1 MTPARQLGRQLEGFI
16 AKFTPEVAQC
26 ARTAL
31 AKVRKLCPGATE
43 LVYDNYNALVIG
55 FAPSERSSEAVFSIV
70 LYPRWVSFFFL
81 QGRWLPDPHG
91 LLQGK
96 GSTVRHI
103 LLTTPAVL
111 DRPEVRALI
120 TEAQLNAKVAFDP
133 NRPRLLII
141 KSISAKQRP
150 RPPIV

>member
-1 MTPARQLGRQLEGFI
+1 MTPAKQLDEFI
-16 AKFTPEVAQC
+16 ARFMPEVARC

-55 FAPSERSSEAVFSIV
+55 FAPGERSSEAIFSIA
-70 LYPRWVSFFFL
+70 LYPRWVNFFFL
-81 QGRWLPDPHG
+81 QGRWLPDPAH
-91 LLQGK
+91 LLQGN

-103 LLTTPAVL
+103 TLTTPAVL

-120 TEAQLNAKVAFDP
+120 NEAQLNARVAFDP
-133 NRPRLLII
+133 GHPRKLII
-141 KSISAKQRP
+141 RSISPKQRP
-150 RPPIV
+150 RRPLV

>member
-1 MTPARQLGRQLEGFI
+1 MTPAKQLDGFI
-16 AKFTPEVAQC
+16 AKFSPEVARA

-31 AKVRKLCPGATE
+31 TKVRKLCPGATE

-55 FAPSERSSEAVFSIV
+55 FGPSERSSEAVFSIV
-70 LYPRWVSFFFL
+70 LYPRWINFFFL

-91 LLQGK
+91 LLLGK

-103 LLTTPAVL
+103 LLTPSVL

-120 TEAQLNAKVAFDP
+120 NEAQLNAKVPFDP
-133 NRPRLLII
+133 GKPRQLII
-141 KSISAKQRP
+141 KSISTRQRP
-150 RPPIV
+150 RRPLV

>member
-1 MTPARQLGRQLEGFI
+1 MTPAKQLDEFI
-16 AKFTPEVAQC
+16 ARFTPEVARC

-55 FAPSERSSEAVFSIV
+55 FAPGERSSEAIFSVV
-70 LYPRWVSFFFL
+70 LYPRWVNFFFL
-81 QGRWLPDPHG
+81 QGRWLPDPLG
-91 LLQGK
+91 LLLGK

-111 DRPEVRALI
+111 DRSEVRAMI
-120 TEAQLNAKVAFDP
+120 NEAQLNARVAFDP
-133 NRPRLLII
+133 GQPRKLII
-141 KSISAKQRP
+141 KAISAKQRP
-150 RPPIV
+150 RRPLI